1 MMLRL
6 ILRYYEMGLKVI
18 LPLAMAYVYLFPVS
32 DAIPLY
38 WDWVKGQVP
47 YGVLWTWLNP
57 YYWVG
62 DFYQYMIFL
71 AVIAATAVNWVFVKR
86 GRMPKWVFYA
96 GWITSIVWMRA
107 GVYQNV
113 TVTLFAP
120 LSFVYAPLILLLVLQ
135 KFPIIWSFPDL
146 TANAHWRCAF
156 DGAQP
161 YSDFAS
167 PTGLMCS
174 SPAVRL
180 DPALPYLYS
189 YFVLAFWALAPLV
202 YWHMRYVVAKMEEA
216 KWK

>member
-1 MMLRL
+1 MDFKKMLG
-6 ILRYYEMGLKVI
+6 YYELGLKVV
-18 LPLAMAYVYLFPVS
+18 LPLAMAYVYLFPAS
-32 DAIPLY
+32 DAVPLY

-71 AVIAATAVNWVFVKR
+71 AVIAMTAVNWVFVKR
-86 GRMPKWVFYA
+86 GRMPKWVFYG
-96 GWITSIVWMRA
+96 GWLTSILWMRT

-120 LSFVYAPLILLLVLQ
+120 LAFVFPFLILFPLLQ
-135 KFPIIWSFPDL
+135 KIPIGWSFPDM

-156 DGAQP
+156 GGTQP
-161 YSDFAS
+161 YSDVSS

-174 SPAVRL
+174 SAAVRW
-180 DPALPYLYS
+180 DPFLPYLYS
-189 YFVLAFWALAPLV
+189 YFVIAFWVLAPMA
-202 YWHMRYVVAKMEEA
+202 YWYARWWLEEGDGE
-216 KWK
+216 K